1 MATTCSWSEADTAL
15 ATVSAKNRGLLPP
28 VALASTASTAATT
41 TAATATTAA
50 ATTATAST
58 TTATAATTAE
68 PATSAASTVL
78 ALFGLIDAERATVEQ
93 GAVHLGDGLGGLGR
107 GAHRHEREATGL
119 ARFAVRDDVDVGDLP
134 EGGEGSAYGFSS
146 GLEGEVPD
154 VEAISHRFLDS
165 VESARRTESPDVERA
180 ARHRTGDSGGAS
192 STMMHHSG
200 LLRGSTGIPFIL
212 SGSLLARGPAHA
224 PLALLPR
231 TGQRALVKRAWLLA
245 AALLLVAPRALAHP
259 AGRASVNRYLGVE
272 RVGRG
277 ALKVAYLLDFAETP
291 AYAEI
296 ESLDADHD
304 GEVTPEEQRQ
314 YLRAR
319 LGPIVAGLVIELG
332 GVRLYPVIVA
342 SHVETPPG
350 EGGLSTVRIAA
361 ELEASGEVPP
371 GDRVVSLYLRDDA
384 FADRPGWR
392 QMSVPGATW
401 DTSFASPRPSDVGP
415 PRILEGHYLLHGE
428 PDDAALAAGDTLP
441 DPTMLRWVQGLGT
454 LVLACLGAL
463 LARVL
468 VRRRRL

>member
-1 MATTCSWSEADTAL
+1 
-15 ATVSAKNRGLLPP
+15 
-28 VALASTASTAATT
+28 
-41 TAATATTAA
+41 
-50 ATTATAST
+50 
-58 TTATAATTAE
+58 
-68 PATSAASTVL
+68 
-78 ALFGLIDAERATVEQ
+78 
-93 GAVHLGDGLGGLGR
+93 
-107 GAHRHEREATGL
+107 
-119 ARFAVRDDVDVGDLP
+119 
-134 EGGEGSAYGFSS
+134 
-146 GLEGEVPD
+146 
-154 VEAISHRFLDS
+154 
-165 VESARRTESPDVERA
+165 
-180 ARHRTGDSGGAS
+180 
-192 STMMHHSG
+192 
-200 LLRGSTGIPFIL
+200 
-212 SGSLLARGPAHA
+212 
-224 PLALLPR
+224 
-231 TGQRALVKRAWLLA
+231 
-245 AALLLVAPRALAHP
+245 LLVAPRALAHP

-401 DTSFASPRPSDVGP
+401 DTSFASPR
-415 PRILEGHYLLHGE
+415 
-428 PDDAALAAGDTLP
+428 
-441 DPTMLRWVQGLGT
+441 
-454 LVLACLGAL
+454 LGAL